1 MRSTTAPAAPG
12 TEGPGSSFRDK
23 AQFIDELEIAVP
35 GEQTVVRRHLR
46 APLVDRSG
54 QSRPLDGNRP
64 PPPWRSA
71 IKTLRPGITV
81 DGVLI
86 AMSSHEHGCVAHS
99 FGELTL
105 SSHGLKLLIDATWLY
120 RDPENPRR
128 AARSP
133 GWSVIA
139 REPLL
144 REWNRKHHTDGVRLP
159 TMLTHPRF
167 TIVVHHDREALT
179 AGSGSA

>member
-1 MRSTTAPAAPG
+1 
-12 TEGPGSSFRDK
+12 
-23 AQFIDELEIAVP
+23 
-35 GEQTVVRRHLR
+35 
-46 APLVDRSG
+46 
-54 QSRPLDGNRP
+54 
-64 PPPWRSA
+64 
-71 IKTLRPGITV
+71 
-81 DGVLI
+81 
-86 AMSSHEHGCVAHS
+86 MSSHEHGCVAHS

-179 AGSGSA
+179 AGAVLHDTGIAVGLSNTWSDDELDGERPARGRRGCSSPASRWSPTTQTPGPSWMPVSSCWGERVWER